1 MIKKT
6 FKLIYDIHCHFENF
20 FKKEIIIHNCMSEL
34 HAKIKLKDFV
44 KKKYPEF
51 DYIII
56 ISCKEEGSSFFDDL
70 LGNNNPFSKT
80 KNSDYIDILKNIV
93 NKKKK

>member
-1 MIKKT
+1 
-6 FKLIYDIHCHFENF
+6 
-20 FKKEIIIHNCMSEL
+20 MSEL

-44 KKKYPEF
+44 KKKYSEF

-70 LGNNNPFSKT
+70 LGNNNPFSKAT